1 MTDALQAMEQLI
13 ESLGSEAGARAAQSG
28 DERDYANGDRVLAVV
43 SRGAVE
49 LRLGPEI
56 AEAARRTPDTD
67 GSARGPDWVRF
78 APAEW
83 DDHASDRLE
92 AWFRVAWRL
101 AGDRR

>member
-1 MTDALQAMEQLI
+1 MTDAQQGMEQRI
-13 ESLGSEAGARAAQSG
+13 ESLARDAGARDAQTG
-28 DERDYANGDRVLAVV
+28 DEREYANGDQVLAVV
-43 SRGAVE
+43 SRGAVD

-78 APAEW
+78 APKQW

-101 AGDRR
+101 AGEGR